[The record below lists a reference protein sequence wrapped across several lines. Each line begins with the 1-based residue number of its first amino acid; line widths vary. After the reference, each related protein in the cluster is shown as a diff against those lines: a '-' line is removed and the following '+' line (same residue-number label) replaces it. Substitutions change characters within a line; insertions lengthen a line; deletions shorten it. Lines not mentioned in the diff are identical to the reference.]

1 MGILKINVTKK
12 SERTDNFSFSSL
24 VVYRFVLVKELWW
37 ECFLM
42 QKEKK
47 IYSEN
52 NLMRFKFIEQLI
64 PYWKP
69 AFIYWLF
76 SGQAVHVTIRLFQM
90 EWKYQFWLFG
100 YLFHRIPNKAD
111 KGQNSILAQM
121 GFWFE
126 TWVSLQAKRRVVS
139 LLKTELDTTLL
150 GLVVTIC
157 NFSERSF

>member
-1 MGILKINVTKK
+1 MSQRN
-12 SERTDNFSFSSL
+12 R
-24 VVYRFVLVKELWW
+24 KELII
-37 ECFLM
+37 FLSAVLLSIGLYWL
-42 QKEKK
+42 KNFDENVFRSKRKRRLIKK
-47 IYSEN
+47 TTSGDSI
-52 NLMRFKFIEQLI
+52 FIEQLI
-64 PYWKP
+64 SYWKLAP
-69 AFIYWLF
+69 IYWLF

-121 GFWFE
+121 SFWFE
-126 TWVSLQAKRRVVS
+126 TWTSLKAKGRIVS

-150 GLVVTIC
+150 GFVVTIC